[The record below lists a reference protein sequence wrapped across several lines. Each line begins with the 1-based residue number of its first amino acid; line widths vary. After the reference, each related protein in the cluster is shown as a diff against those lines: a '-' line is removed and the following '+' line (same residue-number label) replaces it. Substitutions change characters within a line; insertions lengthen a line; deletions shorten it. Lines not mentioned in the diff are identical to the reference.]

1 MSDRIA
7 LQLYSIRDVA
17 AQIGYEAAV
26 RKVADMGYKAVETA
40 GFPGTTAEAAKKLFN
55 ELGMTVVAAHVGL
68 PLGERKDEILDQ
80 VEALGKPPVLCT
92 QIRPDDVKSMDT
104 IKDLCERLNQGYQAA
119 KERGMQFGIHNHW
132 WEFGDLDGKLI
143 HHIML
148 EQLDPGIFFE
158 VDTYWVKVAG
168 KDPVKIVSDLGA
180 RAPLLHIKDGPAT
193 REASMTAVGDGV
205 MDVPSILK
213 ASGNNAKHWV
223 VELDRCDTDIL
234 EAVRKSHQY
243 LTGVAL

>member
-1 MSDRIA
+1 MSEKIA

-17 AQIGYEAAV
+17 AQIGYEEAI
-26 RKVADMGYKAVETA
+26 RKVAGMGYKNVETA

-68 PLGERKDEILDQ
+68 PLGERKNEILDQ

-92 QIRPDDVKSMDT
+92 QIRPDDVKTQET
-104 IKDLCERLNQGYQAA
+104 IKDLCDRLNQGYQAA

-132 WEFGDLDGKLI
+132 WEFGELNGKLI

-148 EQLDPGIFFE
+148 EHLDPGIFFE
-158 VDTYWVKVAG
+158 IDTYWVKVAG
-168 KDPVKIVSDLGA
+168 KDPVKIVSDLGT
-180 RAPLLHIKDGPAT
+180 RVPLLHIKDGPAT

-213 ASGNNAKHWV
+213 AGGENAKYWV

-243 LTGVAL
+243 LSGLEM

>member
-17 AQIGYEAAV
+17 AQKGYEAAV
-26 RKVADMGYKAVETA
+26 REIAGMGYKAVETA
-40 GFPGTTAEAAKKLFN
+40 GFPGTTAEAGKRLFDV
-55 ELGMTVVAAHVGL
+55 LGLTVTSAHVGL
-68 PLGERKDEILDQ
+68 PVGERKNEILDQ
-80 VEALGKPPVLCT
+80 VDALGKPPLICT
-92 QIRPDDVKSMDT
+92 QIGPNDVTSLAT

-132 WEFGDLDGKLI
+132 WEFGELDGKLI
-143 HHIML
+143 HHLMI

-158 VDTYWVKVAG
+158 IDTYWVKVAG
-168 KDPVKIVSDLGA
+168 KDPVKIVSDLDT

-193 REASMTAVGDGV
+193 REAAMTAVGDGV
-205 MDVPSILK
+205 MDVPSILQ
-213 ASGNNAKHWV
+213 AAGDNAKHWV

-243 LTGVAL
+243 LSNVKL